1 MRFLIDDARDWWRF
15 WSVRLAAAAGL
26 VAAWL
31 AANPEQTQALLDL
44 LPDGPLRVL
53 ASAGIGL
60 FVFALATGA
69 RVARQPVKGAPQ

>member
-69 RVARQPVKGAPQ
+69 RVARQPVKGESR